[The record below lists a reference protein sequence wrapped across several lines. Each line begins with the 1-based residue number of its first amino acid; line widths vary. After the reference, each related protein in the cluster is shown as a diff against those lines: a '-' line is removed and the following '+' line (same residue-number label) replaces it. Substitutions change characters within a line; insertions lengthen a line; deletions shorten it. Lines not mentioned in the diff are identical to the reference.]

1 MSNVWIVFAFKRR
14 FCRRCK
20 KQKKKTDSL
29 LSILYTLQYIY
40 CVLFLRVYRFGHNV
54 MTASPSGAR
63 AGGEGG
69 MIVEQAPGEVEKKN
83 SASVKQKG

>member
-1 MSNVWIVFAFKRR
+1 
-14 FCRRCK
+14 
-20 KQKKKTDSL
+20 
-29 LSILYTLQYIY
+29 
-40 CVLFLRVYRFGHNV
+40 

>member
-1 MSNVWIVFAFKRR
+1 MYGLSSHLNGGSVGAAKN
-14 FCRRCK
+14 
-20 KQKKKTDSL
+20 KKKTDSL
-29 LSILYTLQYIY
+29 LSILYTLQDIY

-69 MIVEQAPGEVEKKN
+69 MIVEQAPGEDEKKN

>member
-1 MSNVWIVFAFKRR
+1 MYGLSSHLNGGSVGAAKN
-14 FCRRCK
+14 K
-20 KQKKKTDSL
+20 KKKTDSL